1 MSHPKVS
8 VLILNWNGA
17 EDTTECLES
26 LLNMTYPNC
35 EAVVVDNASDG
46 DDVEVLKQR
55 FGDKEIGRA
64 HV

>member
-26 LLNMTYPNC
+26 LLMTPILLRSFTPC
-35 EAVVVDNASDG
+35 S
-46 DDVEVLKQR
+46 
-55 FGDKEIGRA
+55 
-64 HV
+64 